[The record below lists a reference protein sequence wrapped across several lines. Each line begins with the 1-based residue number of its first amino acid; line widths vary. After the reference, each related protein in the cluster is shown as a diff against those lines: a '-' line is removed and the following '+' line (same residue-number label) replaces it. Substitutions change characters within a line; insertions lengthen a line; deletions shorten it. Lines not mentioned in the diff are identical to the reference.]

1 MACCDGCAKSGGNCG
16 GSTSLASHQAKLD
29 ARRHELAGRGCA
41 QCTNFAW
48 HGPAQVLVTA
58 ADGSRHHPSCPTI
71 ASLSGYGGGGIAEGL
86 GEGRHAVSE
95 GTKARGLGL
104 PKGAGILAPGASLRL
119 GSRLT
124 SPNGRFSARLQQSD
138 GNFVVYDNQGIDN
151 ALWSPGVNG
160 RGVVRATM
168 QTDGN
173 FVLYNAKDV
182 AIRATGTEGHPG
194 AYLDMQNDGNLV
206 LYAANG
212 QSLWSMFAV
221 WGYGNVTF
229 GSNGLLEGVG
239 AIAPDTG
246 QDPTPV
252 GTAAGSGLASPAPGT
267 STTTYVVGGLAA
279 VAVLALG
286 AKLLERRH
294 ATR

>member
-1 MACCDGCAKSGGNCG
+1 MACCDGCAKSGGNSG

-124 SPNGRFSARLQQSD
+124 SPNGRYSARLQQSD

-182 AIRATGTEGHPG
+182 AIWATGRLPRHAERRQPRPLCRER
-194 AYLDMQNDGNLV
+194 AV
-206 LYAANG
+206 
-212 QSLWSMFAV
+212 SLEHV
-221 WGYGNVTF
+221 R
-229 GSNGLLEGVG
+229 GVG
-239 AIAPDTG
+239 LRERDLRIERSSRRRGSDRARHRARSDARRNRRRVGIG
-246 QDPTPV
+246 QPRARDFDDHV
-252 GTAAGSGLASPAPGT
+252 RRRRSCRCR
-267 STTTYVVGGLAA
+267 
-279 VAVLALG
+279 G
-286 AKLLERRH
+286 ARARC
-294 ATR
+294 